1 MAIAL
6 GIAVPTLRPNARA
19 RLISAAELL
28 ASDLEYAQS
37 LAIASPTNFAMVR
50 FDPDA
55 AEGPTY
61 WIAYESD
68 PDKPIAKLYSSDAHL
83 VTFGAGDAA
92 QLEGVE
98 ITVVGDGDR
107 IVFDS
112 FGRTSDGAEGRV
124 RLSNADGSI
133 DIVISATTGFMTVE

>member
-1 MAIAL
+1 GEERLGRRGDGGLISIVPRMQTQARRASAFTLVELLIALAIMAIAL

-28 ASDLEYAQS
+28 ASGLEYAQS
-37 LAIASPTNFAMVR
+37 LAIAAPTNFAMGR

-98 ITVVGDGDR
+98 IT
-107 IVFDS
+107 
-112 FGRTSDGAEGRV
+112 
-124 RLSNADGSI
+124 
-133 DIVISATTGFMTVE
+133 